1 MYSSGLGPH
10 HRLTADRRVP
20 TMNTLYIQGLHMSED
35 TGLRIRVDDSLR
47 GDFIETCKG
56 RDTTAAQVLR
66 GFMRWYVERHGMG
79 MRQPSLFDEYEA
91 KDSEDAG

>member
-1 MYSSGLGPH
+1 
-10 HRLTADRRVP
+10 
-20 TMNTLYIQGLHMSED
+20 MNTLYIQGLHMSED

-91 KDSEDAG
+91 KDSADAG